1 MTYCENCGTPLDEC
15 NESQPVCPGCGD
27 TIATEVDAG
36 LELADNFPLEANDE
50 TAESKD
56 WPRGIRLQREL
67 RTVCLQC
74 GSTATGT
81 SFLTCTNLQCQAVWR
96 VNRCLVCKQPVDS
109 RDPETPRCAKCGW
122 LNCASCLACN
132 CPS

>member
-1 MTYCENCGTPLDEC
+1 
-15 NESQPVCPGCGD
+15 SQPVCPGCGD

-36 LELADNFPLEANDE
+36 LELADDLPPEENDE
-50 TAESKD
+50 TAEGKD

-81 SFLTCTNLQCQAVWR
+81 SFLTCTNLQCRAKWR

-109 RDPETPRCAKCGW
+109 RDPDTPRCAKCGW
-122 LNCASCLACN
+122 LICARC
-132 CPS
+132 

>member
-1 MTYCENCGTPLDEC
+1 MTYCANCGTPLDGC

-27 TIATEVDAG
+27 TLATECDAD
-36 LELADNFPLEANDE
+36 LEMADDLLNDANDE
-50 TAESKD
+50 TAEGRCRF
-56 WPRGIRLQREL
+56 RGIRLQHEL

-81 SFLTCTNLQCQAVWR
+81 SFLTCTNLRCRSMWR
-96 VNRCLVCKQPVDS
+96 VNHCLICKESVDC

-122 LNCASCLACN
+122 LICASCLACN
-132 CPS
+132 CLS

>member
-1 MTYCENCGTPLDEC
+1 MTYCANCGTPLDEC

-27 TIATEVDAG
+27 MIAAECDAD
-36 LELADNFPLEANDE
+36 LELADDLL
-50 TAESKD
+50 SKTNCGTTEGKD
-56 WPRGIRLQREL
+56 RPRGIRLQHEL

-81 SFLTCTNLQCQAVWR
+81 SFLTCTNLRCRSMWR
-96 VNRCLVCKQPVDS
+96 VNHCLICKEPVDS

-122 LNCASCLACN
+122 LICASCLACT
-132 CPS
+132 CLS